1 MASAFKCDRCGKYE
15 DDSPV
20 AGVTFNLPTGER
32 ADGTVE
38 RKTDA
43 RELCSRCLAS
53 LRDWLETY
61 RNAATQGVY
70 R

>member
-20 AGVTFNLPTGER
+20 AGVTFNLPTPSSDNSSSER
-32 ADGTVE
+32 
-38 RKTDA
+38 RTDA

-53 LRDWLETY
+53 LRDWLDYYKTANPEGN
-61 RNAATQGVY
+61 R
-70 R
+70 

>member
-15 DDSPV
+15 DDNPV
-20 AGVTFNLPTGER
+20 AGVTFNMPATSEGK
-32 ADGTVE
+32 E

-53 LRDWLETY
+53 LRDWLDYY
-61 RNAATQGVY
+61 RNAGDAY
-70 R
+70 